1 VANTA
6 KVETKAMTG
15 LVAVITGAGSGIGRE
30 LALLCA
36 RRGADL
42 ALCDVNK
49 QAVDTTACRARA
61 LGREVI
67 TQRADVA
74 DSQQVSEF
82 AETTLGRF
90 GAVDLLVNNAGV
102 GLAGGFLDT
111 SLKDWQWL
119 VSINLMG
126 VVHGCAAFLP
136 AMIERGRGGH
146 VVNLSS
152 AAGVM
157 ANPELSAYSA
167 TKFAV
172 FGLTEALRNEMRPHG
187 IGVTAVC
194 PGLINTEITTTSPIR
209 GAGDP
214 DERRAKLAAL
224 YEKRGYAPDRV
235 ARNILR
241 AVGADKAVAP
251 IAAEAH
257 LAYWVSRTA
266 PPVSRWL
273 AARLAAM
280 SR

>member
-1 VANTA
+1 MP
-6 KVETKAMTG
+6 KLDTKAMTG
-15 LVAVITGAGSGIGRE
+15 MVAVITGAGSGIGRE

-42 ALCDVNK
+42 ALCDLNK
-49 QAVDTTACRARA
+49 PAVDATAGRARA
-61 LGREVI
+61 FGRDVV

-74 DSQQVSEF
+74 DSQQVSGF
-82 AETTLGRF
+82 AETTLDRF

-126 VVHGCAAFLP
+126 VVHACSAFLP

-172 FGLTEALRNEMRPHG
+172 FGLSEALRTELRPHG

-194 PGLINTEITTTSPIR
+194 PGLINTEITKTSPIR

-214 DERRAKLAAL
+214 EERRAKLAAL
-224 YEKRGYAPDRV
+224 YQKRGYTPERV

-241 AVGADKAVAP
+241 AVGAGKAVAP
-251 IAAEAH
+251 VTAEAH

-266 PPVSRWL
+266 PPACRWL
-273 AARLAAM
+273 AGRLAAM